1 MSVSILHG
9 PCLSLYGTKLKCWC
23 LSSRDIVEPREA
35 KMPVPIFRSSSVFFR
50 SLKLLVVSLV
60 IESSGCFTVL

>member
-9 PCLSLYGTKLKCWC
+9 PGAHLVGT
-23 LSSRDIVEPREA
+23 VFEPCEA
-35 KMPVPIFRSSSVFFR
+35 EMPVPIFHSSSVFFR
-50 SLKLLVVSLV
+50 SLKLLVVSLF